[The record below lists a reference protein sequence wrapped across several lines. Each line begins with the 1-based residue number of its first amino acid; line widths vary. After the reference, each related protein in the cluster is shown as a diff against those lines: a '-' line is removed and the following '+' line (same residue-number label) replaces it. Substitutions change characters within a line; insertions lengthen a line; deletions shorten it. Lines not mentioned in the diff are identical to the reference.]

1 MKCDMCKL
9 SIANGL
15 SIKAGRCAT
24 CRKKTYVK
32 CAVCGLH
39 SMPPKSGAGIL
50 RYDPCINCPAQ
61 AIPIASMPSPVK
73 ATTLW
78 KCINCNTTS
87 TWASLQFK
95 LTKLC
100 GVCRA
105 KMNFNTCNACGYDVI
120 VNPTTNVCVYCIS
133 PKKVSSSKPT
143 TQVKPDTNEWKLWRD
158 SSIEK
163 GNCVCGIPK
172 SSGLCKYH

>member
-1 MKCDMCKL
+1 MAFCDLCKL
-9 SIANGL
+9 SISAGL
-15 SIKAGRCAT
+15 SIKAGRCGT
-24 CRKKTYVK
+24 CRRKTYAK
-32 CAVCGLH
+32 CVICQMN
-39 SMPPKSGAGIL
+39 SMPLKLGYGY
-50 RYDPCINCPAQ
+50 YDPCINCPA
-61 AIPIASMPSPVK
+61 
-73 ATTLW
+73 
-78 KCINCNTTS
+78 KCINCITVS
-87 TWASLQFK
+87 PSPSLQFK

-105 KMNFNTCNACGYDVI
+105 KMNFNTCNTCGYDVI
-120 VNPTTNVCVYCIS
+120 VNPNTNVCVYCIS
-133 PKKVSSSKPT
+133 PKKVSSNKPT